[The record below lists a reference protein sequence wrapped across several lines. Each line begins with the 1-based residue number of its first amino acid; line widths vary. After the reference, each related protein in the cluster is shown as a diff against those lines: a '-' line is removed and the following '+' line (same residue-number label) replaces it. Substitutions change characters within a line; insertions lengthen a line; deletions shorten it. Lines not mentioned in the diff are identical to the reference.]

1 LADDRR
7 WEQFAWDASDDVVR
21 EQTAR
26 EDHRQA
32 LLPEIADVAAEISVD
47 RGQASRRQDAVLMPV
62 RLMRRRLAALPQGA
76 LARCKR
82 GAAQSAEQ
90 SACAVVV
97 PKDVTALRA
106 QGLVAL
112 RLRALLPRLPEQVPS
127 LRLPL
132 AVQRV
137 SQSFAAL
144 QPELEL
150 KELPSRL
157 LARQP
162 ELLP

>member
-1 LADDRR
+1 
-7 WEQFAWDASDDVVR
+7 
-21 EQTAR
+21 
-26 EDHRQA
+26 
-32 LLPEIADVAAEISVD
+32 
-47 RGQASRRQDAVLMPV
+47 MPV
-62 RLMRRRLAALPQGA
+62 RLMRRHLAALPQGA

-90 SACAVVV
+90 SAYAVVV
-97 PKDVTALRA
+97 PKDVTALGA
-106 QGLVAL
+106 LGLVAL
-112 RLRALLPRLPEQVPS
+112 RLQALLPRLPEQVPP
-127 LRLPL
+127 LQLPL

-162 ELLP
+162 ELLPWPALPFQRPVLLVSLLLLPAWEPQHRPWLELPKKAEAPLWLSPEFRLVS